1 MMKPKI
7 EKAFNDQINWEMY
20 SGYIYLAMSAY
31 FADKGLSGCARWMK
45 NQAGEELF
53 HAMKMYDYVFERG
66 GRVALKAIGGPQ
78 AEWKSPLDAFETAL
92 EHERGVTDRIN
103 KMMDLAIKERDHASA
118 SFLQWYVDEQ
128 VEEEDNVSDI
138 VAKLK
143 LIGDGGAM
151 YHLDKELGSRVFTWP
166 AAGGE

>member
-20 SGYIYLAMSAY
+20 SGYIYLAMASY
-31 FADKGLSGCARWMK
+31 FSDKGLSGFARWMK

-53 HAMKMYDYVFERG
+53 HAMKMYDYVNERG
-66 GRVALKAIGGPQ
+66 GRAVLKEIGAPPK
-78 AEWKSPLDAFETAL
+78 EWKSSLDAFETAL
-92 EHERGVTDRIN
+92 EHEQGVTERIN
-103 KMMDLAIKERDHASA
+103 KMMDLAIKEKDHASA

-128 VEEEDNVSDI
+128 VEEEDSVGEI

-143 LIGDGGAM
+143 LIGDGGAAYM
-151 YHLDKELGSRVFTWP
+151 LDKELGARVFTWP
-166 AAGGE
+166 AQGEE